1 MGLASALSTALTGL
15 SAAET
20 TIDVVGNNLANSNT
34 VGFKSSTASFA
45 TQFLQTKSLGSQP
58 TTGSGGTNPR
68 QVGLGTLVA
77 EITPDFSQGTIEVSS
92 NPSDLA
98 IQGDGFFMVEG
109 SQGEQLYT
117 RNGIFKTNAQN
128 ELVNI
133 NGNRLLGYG
142 VDDRFQIQSTVLVP
156 IDVPLGS
163 AAVAQPTENVY
174 LEGTLSPTGDL
185 STAAEV
191 IRTDTLSD
199 SNWTAPP
206 AGTGIASL
214 APPNLVGPPATTHVG
229 QVAGNALVPGD
240 TYHYKIVYAN
250 GALGSTTGTEG
261 IPSTVI
267 DLAGV
272 SLRSIAGG
280 DAVDEDTVYIDD
292 IPPAPPG
299 TFTHFRIYRSTDGGT
314 SYNYAG
320 EDVVAATNFT
330 DDGGTTGAAL
340 DETRMTGNYS
350 YYITFADSPGGPG
363 FGTESRP
370 APLIGPLPV
379 SNGRVTLDDL
389 PVDASGQYTV
399 RRIYRNLSNDDAS
412 FHFVGEILDS
422 TTPNLNW
429 TDKATDAAI
438 SGNAEIDLDGPRA
451 TSSTLLTELLRRDG
465 AVYEN
470 VFTDTGS
477 LEFTGR
483 KGGRALQTK
492 SLTVD
497 NTTTVLDMLNFME
510 EAMGIRRIPGPDPL
524 NPIPPSVA
532 GAGDNPG
539 GSIIDGRIQLVGNN
553 GVDNSLEIGLSG
565 LQLYTATGQENI
577 NLPFGS
583 SQAAVGE
590 SAVTDFLAYDSLGI
604 PLQVRLTTILES
616 RDSTST
622 TYRWFADS
630 PDNDPQAGVD
640 IAVGTGLL
648 TFDGEG
654 NFLAATEDT
663 VSIDRRNVSSAS
675 PLEFDLDF
683 SQLSGLATETSSLA
697 VSRQDGSSPGVLT
710 SFIIGEDGRIRGVFS
725 NGMTRDLAQIRLA
738 RFSNPA
744 GLEQRGQNLFATG
757 VNSGLPIQGNP
768 GEQGIGDI
776 IAGALELSNTDIGG
790 NLIDLILA
798 STMYRG
804 NTRVITT
811 AQQMFDELLA
821 LRR

>member
-1 MGLASALSTALTGL
+1 
-15 SAAET
+15 E
-20 TIDVVGNNLANSNT
+20 
-34 VGFKSSTASFA
+34 
-45 TQFLQTKSLGSQP
+45 
-58 TTGSGGTNPR
+58 
-68 QVGLGTLVA
+68 
-77 EITPDFSQGTIEVSS
+77 
-92 NPSDLA
+92 
-98 IQGDGFFMVEG
+98 
-109 SQGEQLYT
+109 
-117 RNGIFKTNAQN
+117 
-128 ELVNI
+128 
-133 NGNRLLGYG
+133 
-142 VDDRFQIQSTVLVP
+142 
-156 IDVPLGS
+156 
-163 AAVAQPTENVY
+163 
-174 LEGTLSPTGDL
+174 L

-206 AGTGIASL
+206 AGTSIASL
-214 APPNLVGPPATTHVG
+214 APPNLVGPPTTTHVG
-229 QVAGNALVPGD
+229 QVAGNTLVPGD
-240 TYHYKIVYAN
+240 TYHYKIAYAD

-261 IPSTVI
+261 IPSTAI
-267 DLAGV
+267 NLAGV
-272 SLRSIAGG
+272 SLQSIAGG
-280 DAVDEDTVYIDD
+280 DAVDEDTVYIDN
-292 IPPAPPG
+292 IPSAPPG

-330 DDGGTTGAAL
+330 DDGGTTGAVL

-350 YYITFADSPGGPG
+350 YYITFANSPGGPG

-370 APLIGPLPV
+370 APMVGPLPV
-379 SNGRVTLDDL
+379 SNGRVTLEDL

-399 RRIYRNLSNDDAS
+399 RRIYRNLSDDDAS
-412 FHFVGEILDS
+412 FHFIGEILDS

-429 TDKATDAAI
+429 TDKATDAMI
-438 SGNAEIDLDGPRA
+438 SGNTQIDLDGPRA

-510 EAMGIRRIPGPDPL
+510 EALGIRRVPGPDPL
-524 NPIPPSVA
+524 NPIPPSIA
-532 GAGDNPG
+532 GVGDNPG
-539 GSIIDGRIQLVGNN
+539 GSIVDGRIQLVGNN
-553 GVDNSLEIGLSG
+553 GVDNALEIGLSG
-565 LQLYTATGQENI
+565 MQLYTATGQENI

-583 SQAAVGE
+583 SQSAVGE

-604 PLQVRLTTILES
+604 PLQVRLTTVLES

-630 PDNDPQAGVD
+630 PNNDPQSGVD
-640 IAVGTGLL
+640 IAVGTGLI

-654 NFLAATEDT
+654 NFLSATEDT

-738 RFSNPA
+738 RFSNPS